1 MQSNMQPK
9 HISTA
14 ADAAAL
20 VSSWSVGDAS
30 SSSPPLGYQ
39 DALDEALIAVEQVVI
54 PRQQPIELLPRTAE
68 LLDMQVRC
76 WHLLSTNLMSFVH
89 YLWFAYKAK

>member
-1 MQSNMQPK
+1 MLPNLD
-9 HISTA
+9 STA

-20 VSSWSVGDAS
+20 VSPWGTDDAS

-76 WHLLSTNLMSFVH
+76 
-89 YLWFAYKAK
+89 